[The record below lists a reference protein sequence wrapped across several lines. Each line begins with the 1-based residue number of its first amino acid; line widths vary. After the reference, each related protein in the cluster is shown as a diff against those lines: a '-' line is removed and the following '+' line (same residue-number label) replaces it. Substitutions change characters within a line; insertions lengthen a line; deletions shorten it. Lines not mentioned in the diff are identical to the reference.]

1 MTSSLLKTLGFTMSF
16 TTRCFI
22 RKNSKELQ
30 EKLADIGYSICRCVN
45 FTNAEWL
52 NTLTINGTVHGKGY
66 FDEEMEF
73 HDWTVEKEL
82 NRFVIGNPKYIDCG
96 ENEELFLA
104 IAALMDDSDIH
115 QLFTDGENWVKS
127 DIHNLIKF
135 KEYFEGIGFD
145 YHKTHKAT
153 VEELIEHFTK

>member
-1 MTSSLLKTLGFTMSF
+1 MSF

-30 EKLADIGYSICRCVN
+30 NKLADIGYSICRCAN

-52 NTLTINGTVHGKGY
+52 STLLINGTIHGKGFFY
-66 FDEEMEF
+66 VEIGNA
-73 HDWTVEKEL
+73 DWTVEKEL
-82 NRFVIGNPKYIDCG
+82 NRFVYENPSSIDCG
-96 ENEELFLA
+96 ENEDLFLA
-104 IAALMDDSDIH
+104 IAALRNDSDIH
-115 QLFTDGENWVKS
+115 QLFTDGENLVKS

-153 VEELIEHFTK
+153 VEELIKNFEK

>member
-1 MTSSLLKTLGFTMSF
+1 MSF

-52 NTLTINGTVHGKGY
+52 STLLINGTVHGKGY
-66 FDEEMEF
+66 FYVEIGNA
-73 HDWTVEKEL
+73 DWTVEQEL
-82 NRFVIGNPKYIDCG
+82 NRFVYENPSSIDCG
-96 ENEELFLA
+96 KNEDLFLA
-104 IAALMDDSDIH
+104 IAALRDDSDIH

-145 YHKTHKAT
+145 YHKTHKAN
-153 VEELIEHFTK
+153 VQELIEYFK

>member
-1 MTSSLLKTLGFTMSF
+1 MSF

-30 EKLADIGYSICRCVN
+30 KKLADIGYSICRCAN
-45 FTNAEWL
+45 FEKVEWL
-52 NTLTINGTVHGKGY
+52 HTLPINGTVHGKGY

-82 NRFVIGNPKYIDCG
+82 NRFVIGNPKYVDCG

-104 IAALMDDSDIH
+104 IAALRDDSDIYQWFIIDIEAYLNIH
-115 QLFTDGENWVKS
+115 VGDWFIATDR
-127 DIHNLIKF
+127 
-135 KEYFEGIGFD
+135 IGGKHVGTQIEPL
-145 YHKTHKAT
+145 YCHKAT
-153 VEELIEHFTK
+153 VEELINHFK

>member
-1 MTSSLLKTLGFTMSF
+1 MSF

-30 EKLADIGYSICRCVN
+30 KKLADIGYSICRCVN

-52 NTLTINGTVHGKGY
+52 NTLTINGTVHVKGY
-66 FDEEMEF
+66 LDEEMEF

-82 NRFVIGNPKYIDCG
+82 NRFVIGNPKYVDCG

-104 IAALMDDSDIH
+104 IAALRDDSDIH
-115 QLFTDGENWVKS
+115 QWFIMDIEEYLNIHVGDWFIATDR
-127 DIHNLIKF
+127 
-135 KEYFEGIGFD
+135 IGGRHVGTQIEPL
-145 YHKTHKAT
+145 YCHKAT
-153 VEELIEHFTK
+153 VEELINHFK

>member
-1 MTSSLLKTLGFTMSF
+1 MSF

-30 EKLADIGYSICRCVN
+30 KKLADIGYSICRCVN
-45 FTNAEWL
+45 FTNSEWL
-52 NTLTINGTVHGKGY
+52 NTLPINGTVHVKGY

-82 NRFVIGNPKYIDCG
+82 NRFVIGNPKYVDCG

-104 IAALMDDSDIH
+104 IAALRDDSDIYQWFIMDIEAYLNIH
-115 QLFTDGENWVKS
+115 VGDWFIATDR
-127 DIHNLIKF
+127 
-135 KEYFEGIGFD
+135 IGGKHVGTQIEPL
-145 YHKTHKAT
+145 YCHKAT
-153 VEELIEHFTK
+153 VEELIKHFI

>member
-1 MTSSLLKTLGFTMSF
+1 MGFTTS
-16 TTRCFI
+16 CFI

-30 EKLADIGYSICRCVN
+30 KKLANIGYDICRCVN
-45 FTNAEWL
+45 FEKVEWL
-52 NTLTINGTVHGKGY
+52 HTLPINGTVHGKGY

-82 NRFVIGNPKYIDCG
+82 NRFVIGNPTYIDCG
-96 ENEELFLA
+96 ENEDLFLA
-104 IAALMDDSDIH
+104 IAALRDDSDIH
-115 QLFTDGENWVKS
+115 QWFTDGENWVKS

-153 VEELIEHFTK
+153 VEELINHFR

>member
-1 MTSSLLKTLGFTMSF
+1 MSF

-30 EKLADIGYSICRCVN
+30 NKLADIGYSICQCAN

-52 NTLTINGTVHGKGY
+52 STLPINGTVHGKGY

-73 HDWTVEKEL
+73 NDWTVEKEL
-82 NRFVIGNPKYIDCG
+82 NRFVIGNPKYVDCG

-104 IAALMDDSDIH
+104 IAALRDDSDIYQWFIIDIEAYLNIH
-115 QLFTDGENWVKS
+115 VGDWFIATDR
-127 DIHNLIKF
+127 
-135 KEYFEGIGFD
+135 IGGKHVGTQIEPL
-145 YHKTHKAT
+145 YCHKAT
-153 VEELIEHFTK
+153 VEELINHFK